1 MPNSQYSWPLPN
13 DKIVF
18 RSVFLP
24 ETPVLLVDYLYGAV
38 IDLICGIL
46 WEGSCP

>member
-13 DKIVF
+13 DNIVF
-18 RSVFLP
+18 RGVFLT
-24 ETPVLLVDYLYGAV
+24 ETPVLLVGHLYGAV
-38 IDLICGIL
+38 IVIICGIL